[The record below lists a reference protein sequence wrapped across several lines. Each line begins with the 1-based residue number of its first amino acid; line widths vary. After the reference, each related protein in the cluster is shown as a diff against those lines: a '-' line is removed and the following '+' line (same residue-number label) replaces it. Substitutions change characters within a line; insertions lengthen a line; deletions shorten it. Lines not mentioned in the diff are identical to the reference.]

1 MTFYAVCL
9 ARILFMLRASLN
21 SRTQMNTASLLLG
34 STSFGFGSYA
44 GNDLANSV
52 NAANIEKTTRPRGR
66 GTEKD
71 MHTSAL
77 CSSKEGPRLIQICR
91 RRFCTALEPS
101 PLAESMV
108 ELSILLLVA
117 TLTKCCELASAH

>member
-1 MTFYAVCL
+1 
-9 ARILFMLRASLN
+9 
-21 SRTQMNTASLLLG
+21 MNTTSLLLG
-34 STSFGFGSYA
+34 STGFGFGSYA
-44 GNDLANSV
+44 GNDLANRV
-52 NAANIEKTTRPRGR
+52 NAAHSKVTTLPQWRD
-66 GTEKD
+66 TEKD

-91 RRFCTALEPS
+91 RRFCTALAPS

-117 TLTKCCELASAH
+117 TLTKSCELANAH